1 MNNYQWYTEQWGK
14 PTREDDLLF
23 LLLTVGVFQV
33 GLSWKA
39 AAGEKSSIHEKFL
52 PNEAGKSCRAVA

>member
-23 LLLTVGVFQV
+23 LL
-33 GLSWKA
+33 
-39 AAGEKSSIHEKFL
+39 

>member
-33 GLSWKA
+33 GFKL
-39 AAGEKSSIHEKFL
+39 ESSRRK
-52 PNEAGKSCRAVA
+52 KVAFMKNFAK

>member
-33 GLSWKA
+33 GLS
-39 AAGEKSSIHEKFL
+39 
-52 PNEAGKSCRAVA
+52 